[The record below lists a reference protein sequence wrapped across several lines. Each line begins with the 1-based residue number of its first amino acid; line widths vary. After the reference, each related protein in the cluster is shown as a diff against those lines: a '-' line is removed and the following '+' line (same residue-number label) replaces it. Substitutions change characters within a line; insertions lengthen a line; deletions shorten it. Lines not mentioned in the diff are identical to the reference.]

1 MHWVPWGCRASS
13 ACFDGLAIRTCLGR
27 RRLVLLGDSV
37 SAGTFLDICSALGGG
52 KQCAV
57 FNWATGTLPSQ
68 AVVAFS
74 PSTGLPPRQG
84 LLNLFGS
91 TDPDGEVLERLL
103 TRANN
108 TIVVFQSGLHDTS
121 ILGGSNVRH
130 RIAPLLTYQYHLRK
144 LARVLST
151 VRQRNPTATFVWKQ
165 TTYPRAFTSPLQ
177 ADLRDYSER
186 ALNSSQ
192 GSVDKAEA
200 AVAARA
206 ARTSVSLCRDLAFPA
221 TYTPLIEK
229 LNQAARE
236 LFAPMGVLIW
246 EDPALMTFNAPG
258 GWIDDSSPP
267 WPCCWPASTRVHPA
281 CLCARRDAHR
291 GAHRDATTA
300 SVSPTSVPTHTRRWY
315 MR

>member
-1 MHWVPWGCRASS
+1 MRCRVRISCPISS
-13 ACFDGLAIRTCLGR
+13 TSHSRRWNSRSSTFRSVLPLRTRCG
-27 RRLVLLGDSV
+27 
-37 SAGTFLDICSALGGG
+37 
-52 KQCAV
+52 
-57 FNWATGTLPSQ
+57 
-68 AVVAFS
+68 
-74 PSTGLPPRQG
+74 
-84 LLNLFGS
+84 
-91 TDPDGEVLERLL
+91 
-103 TRANN
+103 
-108 TIVVFQSGLHDTS
+108 
-121 ILGGSNVRH
+121 
-130 RIAPLLTYQYHLRK
+130 
-144 LARVLST
+144 